1 MNKTFYMLNAYTDKK
16 LEGASVVIL
25 PDADGL
31 NHPLQQKIAR
41 EFNADQTVFI
51 TSSSSG
57 CPKLKIFNPQQEI
70 PFGGH
75 PTIASIHL
83 LDHLNRITPEPETDT
98 DGHHL
103 YKSKLEENV
112 GPIDILVQKKQ
123 GQPNLNQYQR
133 SADYSFDTL
142 VPSKKEL
149 GEMLGLASSA
159 LESSTYSP
167 AVVHCDR
174 HYLVVPCRSS
184 EDLKNASFHQ
194 QSWSTSC
201 AIQAMAKD
209 ILLFTDQPQGL
220 ENDFLC
226 RLMGPDVGPHEDP
239 PVGSSMP
246 AFCAYLHETNQCDE
260 VTFSVERGRHGDR
273 FSLLNLHSCR
283 SQHQSITVQ
292 SGGLATI
299 VGKGELFLDD

>member
-1 MNKTFYMLNAYTDKK
+1 MLNAYTDKK
-16 LEGASVVIL
+16 LEGASIVVL
-25 PDADGL
+25 PDADGIKNVL
-31 NHPLQQKIAR
+31 HQKIAR

-51 TSSSSG
+51 TSNSSG
-57 CPKLKIFNPQQEI
+57 CPKLKIYNPLTEI

-83 LDHLNRITPEPETDT
+83 LDHLNRITADPETDA
-98 DGHHL
+98 DGHRI
-103 YKSKLEENV
+103 YKSRLEESV
-112 GPIDILVQKKQ
+112 GPINIFVEKKN
-123 GQPNLNQYQR
+123 GQPNLNKYQR

-142 VPSKKEL
+142 VPSRKEL
-149 GEMLGLASSA
+149 SEMLGLTSAA

-167 AVVHCDR
+167 AIVHCDR
-174 HYLVVPCRSS
+174 HYLMVPCRNAK
-184 EDLKNASFHQ
+184 DLQQAKFNQ

-209 ILLFTDQPQGL
+209 ILLFTDQPQAI

-226 RLMGPDVGPHEDP
+226 RLMGPDIGPHEDP

-260 VTFSVERGRHGDR
+260 VSFSAERGKHGER
-273 FSLLNLHSCR
+273 FSLLNLHSKR
-283 SQHQSITVQ
+283 SQAQSLTVE